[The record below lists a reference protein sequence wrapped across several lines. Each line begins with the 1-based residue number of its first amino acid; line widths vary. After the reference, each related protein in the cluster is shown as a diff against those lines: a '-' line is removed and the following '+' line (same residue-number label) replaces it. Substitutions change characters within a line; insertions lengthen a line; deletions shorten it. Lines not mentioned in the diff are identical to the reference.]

1 MGDIEMITAG
11 IQLDSPSAAGRW
23 LDGLYRRFVTLGE
36 MPGMGTA
43 RPELG
48 KGVRLF
54 PVGQYV
60 VLYEEGAVEGV
71 DIVRVIHGKRDPDTW
86 SP

>member
-1 MGDIEMITAG
+1 
-11 IQLDSPSAAGRW
+11 
-23 LDGLYRRFVTLGE
+23 

-54 PVGQYV
+54 SVGQYV

-86 SP
+86 LS